1 MYFISEGVGLYLT
14 LFFFINMDMGCNCS
28 KDCTPLSLKQ
38 KLRREFNQKVADIK
52 KICNETG
59 DNKITSTKD
68 ELGFKPKE

>member
-14 LFFFINMDMGCNCS
+14 LFFINMDMGCNCS
-28 KDCTPLSLKQ
+28 KDSTTLSLKQ
-38 KLRREFNQKVADIK
+38 KLRREFKQKVADMK
-52 KICNETG
+52 KIWNETG

>member
-28 KDCTPLSLKQ
+28 KDSTPLSLKQ
-38 KLRREFNQKVADIK
+38 KLRREFKQKVADIK
-52 KICNETG
+52 KIWNETG